1 MENTGVRR
9 PRRLPLNIGNR
20 TVLPSISFPHPSMPA
35 TAEREITLRP
45 ATLRLSEGAQ
55 KNGDVDRYRQT
66 LDYPE
71 LHHLQATINQWFEKK
86 GMS

>member
-1 MENTGVRR
+1 
-9 PRRLPLNIGNR
+9 
-20 TVLPSISFPHPSMPA
+20 MPA